1 MYCYI
6 SSYIIPLHCTY
17 DYVNSG
23 RSVRL
28 KKGGGVP
35 TQEKIGGSNHMVPF
49 KCIDRPHKRGFQPPK
64 LSPGSATSQ
73 DKKKCI
79 PCIQK
84 YCVRAEMYTHFVFKR
99 VLQEKA
105 FVFHANHFNIHNW
118 YDWCLLLYNSH
129 KKISRHILLNY
140 K

>member
-49 KCIDRPHKRGFQPPK
+49 KCIDRPQKRGFQPPK

-73 DKKKCI
+73 VKKNLFHAYRSIVSVQKCI
-79 PCIQK
+79 PISFSRGFYKRKRLCFMPIISI
-84 YCVRAEMYTHFVFKR
+84 YTIDMTGVYYYIIAIK
-99 VLQEKA
+99 
-105 FVFHANHFNIHNW
+105 N
-118 YDWCLLLYNSH
+118 
-129 KKISRHILLNY
+129 
-140 K
+140 